1 MRQLL
6 TCELVCQLSAAVTS
20 LEHMTSQTTIDTTGP
35 GDKAPAA
42 PSDLSPASGLRGHPW
57 FTLITVAVG
66 VMMVALD
73 GTIVAI
79 ANPAIQKDLK
89 ASFADVQW
97 ITNGYFLALA
107 VSLITAGKLG
117 DRFGHRQTFLI
128 GVVGFAAASGAI
140 GLSSSIAAVVTFRV
154 FQGLFGALLMPA
166 ALGLLR
172 ATFPAEKLN
181 MAIGIWGMVIGAS
194 TAGGPILGGVLVEHV
209 NWQSVFFI
217 NVPVGAIAL
226 VLGLLILLD
235 HRAAL
240 GRGPLNEHSASRSF
254 DILGIVL
261 LSGAMFCLVWAL
273 IKAPTWGWGDGRTWT
288 FIAVSVVG
296 FALFSFWETKVKEP
310 LIPLGLFRSVPLSA
324 GVVLMV
330 LMAIAFMGGLFFVTF
345 YLQNVHGMKP
355 IDAGLHLLPLTGMM
369 IVGSPLAGAMITKLG
384 PRIPL
389 AGGMAATAIAMY
401 GMSTLQTDTGSAVM
415 SLWFALL
422 GLGLAP
428 VMVGATEV
436 IVGNAPME
444 LSGVAGGLQQ
454 AAMQIGGSLGTAV
467 LGAVMASKVDGDLAA
482 NWKDA
487 GLPPLTPT
495 QLDQASE
502 AVQVGVA
509 PVAKGT
515 PEAIAAKI
523 ADVAHD
529 TFISGMSLASLVACS
544 VAVVAV
550 FVALLTKRGENAEAG
565 AGAAHI

>member
-1 MRQLL
+1 
-6 TCELVCQLSAAVTS
+6 
-20 LEHMTSQTTIDTTGP
+20 MTSQTTVETSVS
-35 GDKAPAA
+35 
-42 PSDLSPASGLRGHPW
+42 PSDPTPAKGLRGHPW
-57 FTLITVAVG
+57 LTLISVAVG

-73 GTIVAI
+73 GTVVAI
-79 ANPAIQKDLK
+79 ANPAIQKDLG
-89 ASFADVQW
+89 ASFAQVQW

-107 VSLITAGKLG
+107 VALITAGKLG
-117 DRFGHRQTFLI
+117 DRFGHRQTFLVGI
-128 GVVGFAAASGAI
+128 VGFAASSAAI
-140 GLSSSIAAVVTFRV
+140 GLSGSIALVVVFRV

-194 TAGGPILGGVLVEHV
+194 TAGGPILGGLLVEHV
-209 NWQSVFFI
+209 NWQSVFFV
-217 NVPVGAIAL
+217 NVPVGVLAL
-226 VLGLLILLD
+226 VIGLVILVD
-235 HRAAL
+235 HRAENA
-240 GRGPLNEHSASRSF
+240 PRSF
-254 DILGIVL
+254 DLVGIAL

-273 IKAPTWGWGDGRTWT
+273 IKAPAWGWGDSKTWV
-288 FIAVSVVG
+288 FLALSVVG
-296 FALFSFWETKVKEP
+296 FLRFARWEQRVKEP
-310 LIPLGLFRSVPLSA
+310 LIPLNLFRSVPLSA

-345 YLQNVHGMKP
+345 YLQNVHGMSP

-369 IVGSPLAGAMITKLG
+369 IVGSPLAGAMISKTG

-389 AGGMAATAIAMY
+389 AGGMACVAVAMF
-401 GMSTLQTDTGSAVM
+401 GMSTLETDTGSGIM
-415 SLWFALL
+415 SLWFAML

-467 LGAVMASKVDGDLAA
+467 LGAVMASKVDSDLPG
-482 NWKDA
+482 NWTAA
-487 GLPPLTPT
+487 GLPKLTPA
-495 QLDQASE
+495 QQAQASE
-502 AVQVGVA
+502 AVQVGVP

-515 PEAIAAKI
+515 PETVAAQITK
-523 ADVAHD
+523 VAHD
-529 TFISGMSLASLVACS
+529 TFVSGLSLACLVAAG
-544 VAVVAV
+544 VGVVAIV
-550 FVALLTKRGENAEAG
+550 VATLTKRGENAEAG

>member
-1 MRQLL
+1 
-6 TCELVCQLSAAVTS
+6 
-20 LEHMTSQTTIDTTGP
+20 MTSQTTIDTTGP
-35 GDKAPAA
+35 GDQIPVA
-42 PSDLSPASGLRGHPW
+42 PSDQRPTTGLRGHPW

-79 ANPAIQKDLK
+79 ANPAIQKDLG

-107 VSLITAGKLG
+107 VTLITAGKLG

-128 GVVGFAAASGAI
+128 GVVGFALASGVI
-140 GLSSSIAAVVTFRV
+140 GLSDSIAMVVTFRV
-154 FQGLFGALLMPA
+154 LQGLFGALLMPA

-217 NVPVGAIAL
+217 NVPVGVIA
-226 VLGLLILLD
+226 VILGVWMLLD
-235 HRAAL
+235 HRADNA
-240 GRGPLNEHSASRSF
+240 PRSF
-254 DILGIVL
+254 DILGIAL

-273 IKAPTWGWGDGRTWT
+273 IKAPEWGWGDGMTWT
-288 FIAVSVVG
+288 FVGASVLG
-296 FALFSFWETKVKEP
+296 FGLFAFWETKVKEP
-310 LIPLGLFRSVPLSA
+310 LIPLALFRSVPLSA

-345 YLQNVHGMKP
+345 YLQNVHGMSP

-369 IVGSPLAGAMITKLG
+369 IVGSPLAGALITKAG

-389 AGGMAATAIAMY
+389 AGGMALTAIAMY
-401 GMSTLQTDTGSAVM
+401 GMSTLETDTGSAVM

-467 LGAVMASKVDGDLAA
+467 LGAVMASKVDSDLPG

-487 GLPPLTPT
+487 GLPPLTGP
-495 QLDQASE
+495 QLDQAAE
-502 AVQVGVA
+502 AVQVGAA
-509 PVAKGT
+509 PVAPGT

-523 ADVAHD
+523 TDVAHD
-529 TFISGMSLASLVACS
+529 TFISGMALASLVACGVAA
-544 VAVVAV
+544 VAVAVA
-550 FVALLTKRGENAEAG
+550 FLTKRGENAEAG
-565 AGAAHI
+565 AGVGHI

>member
-1 MRQLL
+1 
-6 TCELVCQLSAAVTS
+6 
-20 LEHMTSQTTIDTTGP
+20 MTSQTTIDKAGS
-35 GDKAPAA
+35 GGGAPAD
-42 PSDLSPASGLRGHPW
+42 PSAATPGKGLRGHPW
-57 FTLITVAVG
+57 LTLITVAVG

-79 ANPAIQKDLK
+79 ANPAIGKDLG
-89 ASFADVQW
+89 ASWSDLQW
-97 ITNGYFLALA
+97 ITNAYFLALA

-128 GVVGFAAASGAI
+128 GVAGFAASSAAI
-140 GLSSSIAAVVTFRV
+140 GLSKGITAVIVFRV

-217 NVPVGAIAL
+217 NVPVGVLAV
-226 VLGLLILLD
+226 VLGVLILLD
-235 HRAAL
+235 HRAENA
-240 GRGPLNEHSASRSF
+240 PRSF
-254 DILGIVL
+254 DLLGIAL
-261 LSGAMFCLVWAL
+261 LSAAMFCLVWAL
-273 IKAPTWGWGDGRTWT
+273 IKAPEWGWGDLKTWA
-288 FIAVSVVG
+288 FIVVSLVG
-296 FALFSFWETKVKEP
+296 FGLFAVWETKVKEP

-345 YLQNVHGMKP
+345 YLQNVHGMSP

-369 IVGSPLAGAMITKLG
+369 IVGSPLAGVMITKLG
-384 PRIPL
+384 PRVPL
-389 AGGMAATAIAMY
+389 AGGMACTAIAMY
-401 GMSTLQTDTGSAVM
+401 GMSTLDPHTGSGVM
-415 SLWFALL
+415 SVWFALL

-467 LGAVMASKVDGDLAA
+467 LGAVMASKVDSEFAG
-482 NWKDA
+482 NWAGA
-487 GLPPLTPT
+487 GLPPLAPA
-495 QLDQASE
+495 QSEQAKLV
-502 AVQVGVA
+502 VQQGIA
-509 PVAKGT
+509 PVPEGT
-515 PEAIAAKI
+515 PEQIAAKI
-523 ADVAHD
+523 TEVAHT
-529 TFISGMSLASLVACS
+529 TFIDGMSLASLTAAGVA
-544 VAVVAV
+544 AVAV
-550 FVALLTKRGENAEAG
+550 FVAFLTKRGANAEAG

>member
-1 MRQLL
+1 MD
-6 TCELVCQLSAAVTS
+6 A
-20 LEHMTSQTTIDTTGP
+20 TGP
-35 GDKAPAA
+35 GDARSAAPLGSAPAA
-42 PSDLSPASGLRGHPW
+42 GLRGHPW
-57 FTLITVAVG
+57 LTLITVAVG

-79 ANPAIQKDLK
+79 ANPSIRDDLH
-89 ASFADVQW
+89 ATFADVQW

-107 VSLITAGKLG
+107 VTLITAGKLG

-128 GVVGFAAASGAI
+128 GVTGFAAASGAI
-140 GLSSSIAAVVTFRV
+140 GLSHSIAAVVAFRV

-172 ATFPAEKLN
+172 ATFPAEQLN

-217 NVPVGAIAL
+217 NVPVGVLAL
-226 VLGLLILLD
+226 LLGTLILLD
-235 HRAAL
+235 HRAQNA
-240 GRGPLNEHSASRSF
+240 PRSF
-254 DILGIVL
+254 DILGIAL

-273 IKAPTWGWGDGRTWT
+273 IKAPTWGWGDGRTWM
-288 FIAVSVVG
+288 FVIASV
-296 FALFSFWETKVKEP
+296 ALFAVFSYWETRVEEP

-324 GVVLMV
+324 GVILMV

-345 YLQNVHGMKP
+345 YLQNVRGMSP

-369 IVGSPLAGAMITKLG
+369 IVGSPLAGAAITKLG

-389 AGGMAATAIAMY
+389 AGGMAVTAVAMY
-401 GMSTLQTDTGSAVM
+401 GMSTLKADTGSGVM
-415 SLWFALL
+415 SVWFVLL

-467 LGAVMASKVDGDLAA
+467 LGAVMASKVDSDLPG
-482 NWKDA
+482 NWTGA
-487 GLPPLTPT
+487 GLPRLTPD
-495 QLDQASE
+495 QLDKASE

-509 PVAKGT
+509 PVPKGV
-515 PEAIAAKI
+515 PEPVAARI
-523 ADVAHD
+523 TEVAHH
-529 TFISGMSLASLVACS
+529 TFISGMSLASLVAAGVAA
-544 VAVVAV
+544 VAVL
-550 FVALLTKRGENAEAG
+550 VALLTKRGANSGAG
-565 AGAAHI
+565 AGVGHI

>member
-1 MRQLL
+1 
-6 TCELVCQLSAAVTS
+6 
-20 LEHMTSQTTIDTTGP
+20 MTSQTTISATGP

-42 PSDLSPASGLRGHPW
+42 PSDPTPSTGLRGHPW

-79 ANPAIQKDLK
+79 ANPAIQKDLG

-128 GVVGFAAASGAI
+128 GVTGFALASGAI
-140 GLSSSIAAVVTFRV
+140 GLSHSIAFVVMFRV
-154 FQGLFGALLMPA
+154 LQGLFGALLMPA

-181 MAIGIWGMVIGAS
+181 MAIGLWGMVIGAS

-226 VLGLLILLD
+226 VLGLLILRD
-235 HRAAL
+235 HRAENA
-240 GRGPLNEHSASRSF
+240 PRSF
-254 DILGIVL
+254 DILGIAL

-273 IKAPTWGWGDGRTWT
+273 IKAPTWGWGSATTWT
-288 FIAVSVVG
+288 FLAVSVLG
-296 FALFSFWETKVKEP
+296 FALFAFWEQKVAEP

-345 YLQNVHGMKP
+345 YLQNVHGMSP

-369 IVGSPLAGAMITKLG
+369 IVGSPLAGAAITKLG

-389 AGGMAATAIAMY
+389 AGGMAATAIAMF
-401 GMSTLQTDTGSAVM
+401 GMSTLTSDTGSAVM
-415 SLWFALL
+415 SIWFALL

-467 LGAVMASKVDGDLAA
+467 LGAVMASRVDSDLPG
-482 NWKDA
+482 NWTDA
-487 GLPPLTPT
+487 GLPKLTQP
-495 QLDQASE
+495 QLDAAAE

-523 ADVAHD
+523 TQVAHD
-529 TFISGMSLASLVACS
+529 TFISGMSLACLVAAG

>member
-1 MRQLL
+1 
-6 TCELVCQLSAAVTS
+6 
-20 LEHMTSQTTIDTTGP
+20 MTSQTTIDTTGP
-35 GDKAPAA
+35 GGKVPAT
-42 PSDLSPASGLRGHPW
+42 PSDATPGKGLRGHPW
-57 FTLITVAVG
+57 LTLITVAVG

-79 ANPAIQKDLK
+79 ANPAIQKDLG
-89 ASFADVQW
+89 ATFAEVQW

-140 GLSSSIAAVVTFRV
+140 GLSDSIAFVVVFRV
-154 FQGLFGALLMPA
+154 LQGLFGALLMPA

-217 NVPVGAIAL
+217 NVPVGVLAV
-226 VLGLLILLD
+226 VLGVLILLD
-235 HRAAL
+235 HRAENA
-240 GRGPLNEHSASRSF
+240 PRSF
-254 DILGIVL
+254 DLLGIAL
-261 LSGAMFCLVWAL
+261 LSTAVFCLVWAL
-273 IKAPTWGWGDGRTWT
+273 IKAPPSEWGWGDAKTLG
-288 FIAVSVVG
+288 FLGASVLC
-296 FALFSFWETKVKEP
+296 FALFTFWETKVKEP
-310 LIPLGLFRSVPLSA
+310 LIPLALFRSVALSA

-345 YLQNVHGMKP
+345 YLQNVHGMSP
-355 IDAGLHLLPLTGMM
+355 VDAGLHLLPLTGMM
-369 IVGSPLAGAMITKLG
+369 IVGSPLAGAMITKFG
-384 PRIPL
+384 PRVPL
-389 AGGMAATAIAMY
+389 AGGMALTAIAMY
-401 GMSTLQTDTGSAVM
+401 GMSTLETDTGSGIM

-467 LGAVMASKVDGDLAA
+467 LGAVMASKVNSDLAG
-482 NWKDA
+482 NWAKA
-487 GLPPLTPT
+487 GLPPLTPE
-495 QLDQASE
+495 QEHQASE
-502 AVQVGVA
+502 AVQVGVPPLA
-509 PVAKGT
+509 PGT
-515 PEAIAAKI
+515 PDAIAAKI
-523 ADVAHD
+523 TGVAHD
-529 TFISGMSLASLVACS
+529 TFISGMSAASLVAAG
-544 VAVVAV
+544 VAVAAVMVA
-550 FVALLTKRGENAEAG
+550 FLTKRGENAEAG

>member
-1 MRQLL
+1 
-6 TCELVCQLSAAVTS
+6 
-20 LEHMTSQTTIDTTGP
+20 MTSQTTVDKTGP
-35 GDKAPAA
+35 GDKTPDV
-42 PSDLSPASGLRGHPW
+42 PSDPTTNQGRGLRGHPW
-57 FTLITVAVG
+57 FTLLTVAVG

-79 ANPAIQKDLK
+79 ANPAIAKDLG
-89 ASFADVQW
+89 ATWADVQW
-97 ITNGYFLALA
+97 ITNAYFLALA
-107 VSLITAGKLG
+107 VTLITAGKLG

-140 GLSSSIAAVVTFRV
+140 GLSNSVAFVVTFRV

-194 TAGGPILGGVLVEHV
+194 TAGGPILGGFLVENV
-209 NWQSVFFI
+209 SWQSVFWI
-217 NVPVGAIAL
+217 NVPVGVLAVAL
-226 VLGLLILLD
+226 GAWILLD
-235 HRAAL
+235 HRAENA
-240 GRGPLNEHSASRSF
+240 PRSF
-254 DILGIVL
+254 DVLGIAL

-273 IKAPTWGWGDGRTWT
+273 IKAPEWGWGDAQTWT
-288 FIAVSVVG
+288 FLVVSVVG
-296 FALFSFWETKVKEP
+296 FALFALWETKVKEP
-310 LIPLGLFRSVPLSA
+310 LIPLALFRSVPLSA

-345 YLQNVHGMKP
+345 YLQNVHGMSP

-369 IVGSPLAGAMITKLG
+369 IVGSPLAGALITKAG

-389 AGGMAATAIAMY
+389 AGGMACTAIAMY
-401 GMSTLQTDTGSAVM
+401 GMSTLETDTGSAVM

-436 IVGNAPME
+436 IVGNAPLE

-467 LGAVMASKVDGDLAA
+467 LGAVMTSKVDSDFAG

-487 GLPPLTPT
+487 GLPPLDEA
-495 QLDQASE
+495 QLAQAKQ
-502 AVQVGVA
+502 AVQQGAA
-509 PVAKGT
+509 PVAEGT
-515 PEAIAAKI
+515 PTEIAAKI
-523 ADVAHD
+523 TTVAHD
-529 TFISGMSLASLVACS
+529 TFISGMSLASLVAAGVAA
-544 VAVVAV
+544 VAVLVA
-550 FVALLTKRGENAEAG
+550 FLTKRGANAEAG

>member
-1 MRQLL
+1 
-6 TCELVCQLSAAVTS
+6 
-20 LEHMTSQTTIDTTGP
+20 MTSQTTIDTTGSG
-35 GDKAPAA
+35 GDAPAV
-42 PSDLSPASGLRGHPW
+42 PSDATSAKGMRGHPW
-57 FTLITVAVG
+57 LTLITVAVG

-140 GLSSSIAAVVTFRV
+140 GLSDSIALVVTFRV
-154 FQGLFGALLMPA
+154 LQGLFGALLMPA

-217 NVPVGAIAL
+217 NVPVGVLAV
-226 VLGLLILLD
+226 VLGALILLD
-235 HRAAL
+235 HRAKNA
-240 GRGPLNEHSASRSF
+240 PRSF
-254 DILGIVL
+254 DLLGIAL
-261 LSGAMFCLVWAL
+261 LSAAMFCLVWAL
-273 IKAPTWGWGDGRTWT
+273 IKAPEWGWGDGKTWL
-288 FIAVSVVG
+288 FIVASVAG
-296 FALFSFWETKVKEP
+296 FGLFALWETKVREP

-345 YLQNVHGMKP
+345 YLQNVHGMTP

-369 IVGSPLAGAMITKLG
+369 IVGSPLAGAMITKVG

-389 AGGMAATAIAMY
+389 AGGMALTALAMY
-401 GMSTLQTDTGSAVM
+401 GMSTLDTNTGSGVM
-415 SLWFALL
+415 SLWFACL

-467 LGAVMASKVDGDLAA
+467 LGAVMASKVDSDLAG

-487 GLPPLTPT
+487 GLPPLSGANEAA
-495 QLDQASE
+495 ASE

-509 PVAKGT
+509 PVPPGT
-515 PEAIAAKI
+515 PAAIATKI
-523 ADVAHD
+523 TDVTHD
-529 TFISGMSLASLVACS
+529 TFISGMSAASLVAAGVAA
-544 VAVVAV
+544 VAVLVA
-550 FVALLTKRGENAEAG
+550 FLTKKGENAGAG

>member
-1 MRQLL
+1 MSCQLP
-6 TCELVCQLSAAVTS
+6 TSELVCQLSVAVIS
-20 LEHMTSQTTIDTTGP
+20 LEHMTSQTTIDKAGP
-35 GDKAPAA
+35 GDGTPAA
-42 PSDLSPASGLRGHPW
+42 PSDATPGKGLRGHPW
-57 FTLITVAVG
+57 FTLFTVAVG

-79 ANPAIQKDLK
+79 ANPAIASDLG
-89 ASFADVQW
+89 ATFAEVQW
-97 ITNGYFLALA
+97 ITNAYFLALA

-140 GLSSSIAAVVTFRV
+140 GLSDSIALVIVFRV
-154 FQGLFGALLMPA
+154 LQGLFGALLMPA

-217 NVPVGAIAL
+217 NVPVGVLAVAL
-226 VLGLLILLD
+226 GVWILLD
-235 HRAAL
+235 HRAENA
-240 GRGPLNEHSASRSF
+240 PRSF
-254 DILGIVL
+254 DILGIAL
-261 LSGAMFCLVWAL
+261 LSAAMFCLVWAL
-273 IKAPTWGWGDGRTWT
+273 IKAPEWGWGDLTTWT
-288 FIAVSVVG
+288 FIAVSAVG
-296 FALFSFWETKVKEP
+296 FALFAFWETKVGEP

-345 YLQNVHGMKP
+345 YLQNVHGMSP
-355 IDAGLHLLPLTGMM
+355 VDAGLHLLPLTGMM
-369 IVGSPLAGAMITKLG
+369 IVGSPLAGAVITKVG

-389 AGGMAATAIAMY
+389 AGGMAFTALAMY
-401 GMSTLQTDTGSAVM
+401 GMSTLEKTTGSGVM

-467 LGAVMASKVDGDLAA
+467 LGAVMASKVDSDLEG
-482 NWKDA
+482 NWAKA
-487 GLPPLTPT
+487 GLPPLTPE
-495 QLDQASE
+495 QAGQASE

-509 PVAKGT
+509 PVAEGT
-515 PEAIAAKI
+515 PAQIAAKI
-523 ADVAHD
+523 TDVAHD
-529 TFISGMSLASLVACS
+529 TFISGMSLASLTAAGVAA
-544 VAVVAV
+544 VAVLVA
-550 FVALLTKRGENAEAG
+550 FLTKRGENAEAG
-565 AGAAHI
+565 AGVGHI

>member
-1 MRQLL
+1 
-6 TCELVCQLSAAVTS
+6 
-20 LEHMTSQTTIDTTGP
+20 MTSQTIESTGP
-35 GDKAPAA
+35 GDKAPA
-42 PSDLSPASGLRGHPW
+42 PSDPAPPQGLRGHPW

-79 ANPAIQKDLK
+79 ANPAIQKDLH

-117 DRFGHRQTFLI
+117 DRFGHRQTFLV
-128 GVVGFAAASGAI
+128 GVTGFAAASGAI
-140 GLSSSIAAVVTFRV
+140 GLSHSIAMVVTFRV

-217 NVPVGAIAL
+217 NVPVGALAL
-226 VLGLLILLD
+226 ILGLIILLD
-235 HRAAL
+235 HRAENA
-240 GRGPLNEHSASRSF
+240 PRSF
-254 DILGIVL
+254 DLPGIAL

-273 IKAPTWGWGDGRTWT
+273 IKAPSWGWGDGRTWT
-288 FIAVSVVG
+288 FIAASVLG
-296 FALFSFWETKVKEP
+296 FALFAFWETKVKEP

-345 YLQNVHGMKP
+345 YLQNVHGMSP

-369 IVGSPLAGAMITKLG
+369 IVGSPLAGALITKLG

-389 AGGMAATAIAMY
+389 AGGMLVTAVAMY
-401 GMSTLQTDTGSAVM
+401 GMSTLETDTGSATM
-415 SLWFALL
+415 SVWFALL

-467 LGAVMASKVDGDLAA
+467 LGAVMASKVDNDLAG

-487 GLPPLTPT
+487 GLPPLTAA
-495 QLDQASE
+495 QADQASE

-509 PVAKGT
+509 PVPKGV

-523 ADVAHD
+523 TSVAHD
-529 TFISGMSLASLVACS
+529 TFISGMSLASLVAAGVAA
-544 VAVVAV
+544 VAVL
-550 FVALLTKRGENAEAG
+550 VALLTKRGQNAEAG
-565 AGAAHI
+565 AGVGHI

>member
-1 MRQLL
+1 
-6 TCELVCQLSAAVTS
+6 
-20 LEHMTSQTTIDTTGP
+20 MTSQTTVDKTGP
-35 GDKAPAA
+35 GDQAPAA
-42 PSDLSPASGLRGHPW
+42 PSDPTPGQGRGLRGHPW
-57 FTLITVAVG
+57 FTLLTVAVG

-79 ANPAIQKDLK
+79 ANPAIADDLK
-89 ASFADVQW
+89 ASFAEVQW
-97 ITNGYFLALA
+97 ITNAYFLALA
-107 VSLITAGKLG
+107 VTLITAGKLG

-140 GLSSSIAAVVTFRV
+140 GLSDSVAFVVTFRV

-194 TAGGPILGGVLVEHV
+194 TAGGPILGGFLVENV
-209 NWQSVFFI
+209 SWQSVFWI
-217 NVPVGAIAL
+217 NVPVGVLAVAL
-226 VLGLLILLD
+226 GVWILLD
-235 HRAAL
+235 HRAENA
-240 GRGPLNEHSASRSF
+240 PRSF
-254 DILGIVL
+254 DVLGIAL

-273 IKAPTWGWGDGRTWT
+273 IKAPEWGWGSGTTWT
-288 FIAVSVVG
+288 FVAASLVL
-296 FALFSFWETKVKEP
+296 FALFAFWETRVKEP

-345 YLQNVHGMKP
+345 YLQNVHGMSP

-369 IVGSPLAGAMITKLG
+369 IVGSPLAGALITKAG

-389 AGGMAATAIAMY
+389 AGGMACTAIAMY
-401 GMSTLQTDTGSAVM
+401 GMSTLETDTGSAVM

-436 IVGNAPME
+436 IVGNAPLE

-467 LGAVMASKVDGDLAA
+467 LGAVMASKVDGDLPG
-482 NWKDA
+482 NWADA
-487 GLPPLTPT
+487 GLPPLTGD
-495 QLDQASE
+495 QLDKASE
-502 AVQVGVA
+502 AVQVGVP
-509 PVAKGT
+509 PVAEGT
-515 PEAIAAKI
+515 PPEIAAKI
-523 ADVAHD
+523 ATVAHD
-529 TFISGMSLASLVACS
+529 TFMSGMGLASLVAAGVAA
-544 VAVVAV
+544 VAVLVA
-550 FVALLTKRGENAEAG
+550 FLTKRGENAEAG

>member
-1 MRQLL
+1 
-6 TCELVCQLSAAVTS
+6 
-20 LEHMTSQTTIDTTGP
+20 MTSQTTIDKTGP
-35 GDKAPAA
+35 EDETPLSPSDQA
-42 PSDLSPASGLRGHPW
+42 PSTGLRGHPW

-79 ANPAIQKDLK
+79 ANPAIAKDLG
-89 ASFADVQW
+89 ATFADVQW
-97 ITNGYFLALA
+97 ITNAYFLALA

-128 GVVGFAAASGAI
+128 GVTGFAAASGAI
-140 GLSSSIAAVVTFRV
+140 GLSHSIAFVVTFRV

-194 TAGGPILGGVLVEHV
+194 TAGGPILGGLLVQHV
-209 NWQSVFFI
+209 SWQSVFFI
-217 NVPVGAIAL
+217 NVPVGLIAL
-226 VLGLLILLD
+226 TLGLLILRD
-235 HRAAL
+235 HRAENA
-240 GRGPLNEHSASRSF
+240 PRSF
-254 DILGIVL
+254 DALGIVL

-273 IKAPTWGWGDGRTWT
+273 IKAPTWGWGDGKTWL
-288 FIAVSVVG
+288 FIGLSVLG
-296 FALFSFWETKVKEP
+296 FALFSFWETRVKEP

-345 YLQNVHGMKP
+345 YLQNVHGMSP
-355 IDAGLHLLPLTGMM
+355 VDAGLHLLPLTGMM
-369 IVGSPLAGAMITKLG
+369 IVGSPLAGLAITKLG

-389 AGGMAATAIAMY
+389 ASGMAATAIAMY
-401 GMSTLQTDTGSAVM
+401 GMSTLEADTSSGLM
-415 SLWFALL
+415 SIWFALL
-422 GLGLAP
+422 GFGLAP

-467 LGAVMASKVDGDLAA
+467 LGAVMASKVDSDLAG
-482 NWKDA
+482 NWTGAK
-487 GLPPLTPT
+487 LPPLTPA

-502 AVQVGVA
+502 AVRVGVA
-509 PVAKGT
+509 PVTKET
-515 PEAIAAKI
+515 PAAIAAQI
-523 ADVAHD
+523 TDVAHE
-529 TFISGMSLASLVACS
+529 TFISGMSLACLVAAG

-565 AGAAHI
+565 AGVGHI

>member
-1 MRQLL
+1 
-6 TCELVCQLSAAVTS
+6 
-20 LEHMTSQTTIDTTGP
+20 MTSQTTIDTTGA
-35 GDKAPAA
+35 GDGASRS
-42 PSDLSPASGLRGHPW
+42 PSDQPPASGLRGHPW
-57 FTLITVAVG
+57 LTLLTVAVG

-79 ANPAIQKDLK
+79 ANPAIQADLK

-107 VSLITAGKLG
+107 VALITAGKLG

-140 GLSSSIAAVVTFRV
+140 GLSGSIAAVVTFRV
-154 FQGLFGALLMPA
+154 LQGLFGALLMPA

-217 NVPVGAIAL
+217 NVPVGVLAL
-226 VLGLLILLD
+226 VLGVLILLD
-235 HRAAL
+235 HRAENA
-240 GRGPLNEHSASRSF
+240 PRSF
-254 DILGIVL
+254 DILGIAL
-261 LSGAMFCLVWAL
+261 LSAAMFCLVWAL
-273 IKAPTWGWGDGRTWT
+273 IKAPTWGWGDGLTWT
-288 FIAVSVVG
+288 FIAVSAVG
-296 FALFSFWETKVKEP
+296 FALFAFWETKVKEP
-310 LIPLGLFRSVPLSA
+310 LIPLGLFRSVALSA

-345 YLQNVHGMKP
+345 YLQNVHGMSP

-369 IVGSPLAGAMITKLG
+369 IVGSPLAGALITKLG
-384 PRIPL
+384 PRVPL
-389 AGGMAATAIAMY
+389 AGGMASVAIAMF

-487 GLPPLTPT
+487 GLPALTPA

-515 PEAIAAKI
+515 PPEIVAKI
-523 ADVAHD
+523 TDVAHD
-529 TFISGMSLASLVACS
+529 TFISGMSLASLVAAG

-565 AGAAHI
+565 AGVGHI

>member
-1 MRQLL
+1 
-6 TCELVCQLSAAVTS
+6 
-20 LEHMTSQTTIDTTGP
+20 MTSQTTIDTTGP
-35 GDKAPAA
+35 GDKASAATPSGPAPEA
-42 PSDLSPASGLRGHPW
+42 TGLRGHPW
-57 FTLITVAVG
+57 LTLITVAVG

-79 ANPAIQKDLK
+79 ANPAIQKDLG
-89 ASFADVQW
+89 ATFAQVQW

-140 GLSSSIAAVVTFRV
+140 GLSDSIALVVTFRV

-209 NWQSVFFI
+209 SWQSVFFI
-217 NVPVGAIAL
+217 NVPVGVLAL
-226 VLGLLILLD
+226 VLGSLILLD
-235 HRAAL
+235 HRAENA
-240 GRGPLNEHSASRSF
+240 PRSF
-254 DILGIVL
+254 DLLGIAL

-273 IKAPTWGWGDGRTWT
+273 IKAPAWGWGDGKTWA
-288 FIAVSVVG
+288 FVIGSAVL
-296 FALFSFWETKVKEP
+296 FAAFGFWETKVSEP
-310 LIPLGLFRSVPLSA
+310 LIPLALFRSVPLSA

-345 YLQNVHGMKP
+345 YLQNVHGMSP

-369 IVGSPLAGAMITKLG
+369 IVGSPLAGLAITKLG
-384 PRIPL
+384 PRVPL

-401 GMSTLQTDTGSAVM
+401 GMSTLETDTGSGVM

-422 GLGLAP
+422 GFGLAP

-467 LGAVMASKVDGDLAA
+467 LGAVMASKVDSDLPG
-482 NWKDA
+482 NWTAA
-487 GLPPLTPT
+487 GLPPLTSA

-509 PVAKGT
+509 PVAPGT
-515 PEAIAAKI
+515 PAAIVAKI
-523 ADVAHD
+523 TDVAHD
-529 TFISGMSLASLVACS
+529 TFISGMSLASLVAAG

-550 FVALLTKRGENAEAG
+550 FVAFLTKRGENAEAG
-565 AGAAHI
+565 MGAAHI

>member
-1 MRQLL
+1 
-6 TCELVCQLSAAVTS
+6 
-20 LEHMTSQTTIDTTGP
+20 MTSQTTIDKTGP
-35 GDKAPAA
+35 GDGTPAA
-42 PSDLSPASGLRGHPW
+42 PSDGTPGKGLRGHPW

-79 ANPAIQKDLK
+79 ANPAIGDDLD
-89 ASFADVQW
+89 ATWSDLQW
-97 ITNGYFLALA
+97 ITNAYFLALA

-128 GVVGFAAASGAI
+128 GVAGFAASSAAI
-140 GLSSSIAAVVTFRV
+140 GLSEGITMVIVFRV

-217 NVPVGAIAL
+217 NVPVGILAVAL
-226 VLGLLILLD
+226 GVWILLD
-235 HRAAL
+235 HRAENA
-240 GRGPLNEHSASRSF
+240 PRSF
-254 DILGIVL
+254 DVLGIAL
-261 LSGAMFCLVWAL
+261 LSAAVFCLVWAI
-273 IKAPTWGWGDGRTWT
+273 IKAPEWGWGDLGTWT
-288 FIAVSVVG
+288 FIIGSLVG
-296 FALFSFWETKVKEP
+296 FGLFAFWETKVEEP
-310 LIPLGLFRSVPLSA
+310 LVPLTLFRSVPLSA

-345 YLQNVHGMKP
+345 YLQGVRGLGP
-355 IDAGLHLLPLTGMM
+355 VDAGLHLLPLTGMM
-369 IVGSPLAGAMITKLG
+369 IVGSPLAGVMITKVG

-389 AGGMAATAIAMY
+389 AFGMALTALAMY
-401 GMSTLQTDTGSAVM
+401 GMSTLDTDTGSVVM

-436 IVGNAPME
+436 IVGNAPLE

-454 AAMQIGGSLGTAV
+454 AAMQVGGSLGTAV
-467 LGAVMASKVDGDLAA
+467 LGAVMASKVDGDLPG
-482 NWKDA
+482 NWAEA
-487 GLPPLTPT
+487 GLP
-495 QLDQASE
+495 QLPPEQMEKAAE
-502 AVQVGVA
+502 AVQKGVA
-509 PVAKGT
+509 PVAPGT
-515 PEAIAAKI
+515 PEQIAAKI
-523 ADVAHD
+523 TDVAHD
-529 TFISGMSLASLVACS
+529 TFISGMSLASLVAAGVAA
-544 VAVVAV
+544 VAVLVA
-550 FVALLTKRGENAEAG
+550 FLTKRGANADAG
-565 AGAAHI
+565 AGVGHI

>member
-1 MRQLL
+1 MTCQLL
-6 TCELVCQLSAAVTS
+6 TGELVCQLSVAVIS
-20 LEHMTSQTTIDTTGP
+20 LEGMTSQTTIDKTGP
-35 GDKAPAA
+35 GSGPPT
-42 PSDLSPASGLRGHPW
+42 PSDATPASGLRGHPW
-57 FTLITVAVG
+57 VTLVTVAVG

-79 ANPAIQKDLK
+79 ANPAIGKDLG
-89 ASFADVQW
+89 ASLSELQW
-97 ITNGYFLALA
+97 ITNAYFLALA

-128 GVVGFAAASGAI
+128 GVTGFAAASGAI
-140 GLSSSIAAVVTFRV
+140 GLSDSIAMVIIFRV

-217 NVPVGAIAL
+217 NVPVGVLAL
-226 VLGLLILLD
+226 VLGVLILLD
-235 HRAAL
+235 HRAENA
-240 GRGPLNEHSASRSF
+240 PRSF

-261 LSGAMFCLVWAL
+261 LSASMFFLVWAL
-273 IKAPTWGWGDGRTWT
+273 IKAPEWGWGSSTTWL
-288 FIAVSVVG
+288 FVAVSVVG
-296 FALFSFWETKVKEP
+296 FALFAFWETKVKEP
-310 LIPLGLFRSVPLSA
+310 LIPLAMFRSVPLSA

-345 YLQNVHGMKP
+345 YLQNVHGMSP

-369 IVGSPLAGAMITKLG
+369 IVASPLAGAMITKVG
-384 PRIPL
+384 PRVPL
-389 AGGMAATAIAMY
+389 AGGMAFTAVAMF
-401 GMSTLQTDTGSAVM
+401 GMSTLETDTGSLAM
-415 SLWFALL
+415 SIWFALL

-467 LGAVMASKVDGDLAA
+467 LGAVMASKVDSDLPG
-482 NWKDA
+482 NWADA
-487 GLPPLTPT
+487 GLPALTPE
-495 QLDQASE
+495 QLGHASE
-502 AVQVGVA
+502 AVQVGAA
-509 PVAKGT
+509 PVAEGT
-515 PEAIAAKI
+515 PAPVAAKI

-529 TFISGMSLASLVACS
+529 TFISGMSLASLVAAG
-544 VAVVAV
+544 VATVAV
-550 FVALLTKRGENAEAG
+550 FVAFLTKRGDNAEAG
-565 AGAAHI
+565 AGVGHI

>member
-1 MRQLL
+1 
-6 TCELVCQLSAAVTS
+6 
-20 LEHMTSQTTIDTTGP
+20 MTSQTTVDKA
-35 GDKAPAA
+35 DKAPEPVSVPA
-42 PSDLSPASGLRGHPW
+42 PAKGLRGHPW
-57 FTLITVAVG
+57 LTLFSVAIG

-79 ANPAIQKDLK
+79 ANPAIQKDLG

-107 VSLITAGKLG
+107 VTLITAGKLG

-128 GVVGFAAASGAI
+128 GVIGFAAASGAI
-140 GLSSSIAAVVTFRV
+140 GLSDSIALVVTFRV

-194 TAGGPILGGVLVEHV
+194 TAGGPILGGLLVQHV
-209 NWQSVFFI
+209 SWQSVFFI
-217 NVPVGAIAL
+217 NVPVGVIAL
-226 VLGLLILLD
+226 VLGLLILKD
-235 HRAAL
+235 HRAENA
-240 GRGPLNEHSASRSF
+240 PRSF

-273 IKAPTWGWGDGRTWT
+273 IKAPTWGWGDGLTWT
-288 FIAVSVVG
+288 FLAASVLC
-296 FALFSFWETKVKEP
+296 FALFAIWETRVKEP
-310 LIPLGLFRSVPLSA
+310 LIPLALFRSVPLSA

-345 YLQNVHGMKP
+345 YLQNVHGMSP
-355 IDAGLHLLPLTGMM
+355 VDSGLHLLPLTGMM
-369 IVGSPLAGAMITKLG
+369 IVGSPLAGAMITKVG

-389 AGGMAATAIAMY
+389 AGGMLLTAVAMY
-401 GMSTLQTDTGSAVM
+401 GMSTLESGTGSGAM

-467 LGAVMASKVDGDLAA
+467 LGAVMASKVDNDLAG
-482 NWKDA
+482 NWTDA
-487 GLPPLTPT
+487 KLPPLTPA

-502 AVQVGVA
+502 AVQVGVG
-509 PVAKGT
+509 PVPKGT
-515 PEAIAAKI
+515 PPGLAEKI
-523 ADVAHD
+523 TSVAHD
-529 TFISGMSLASLVACS
+529 TFISGMSLACLVAAG
-544 VAVVAV
+544 VAVVAI
-550 FVALLTKRGENAEAG
+550 FVALLTKRGTNAEAG

>member
-1 MRQLL
+1 
-6 TCELVCQLSAAVTS
+6 
-20 LEHMTSQTTIDTTGP
+20 MTSQTTL
-35 GDKAPAA
+35 DKAGQGDGPPAG
-42 PSDLSPASGLRGHPW
+42 PSEATPGKGLRGHPW

-79 ANPAIQKDLK
+79 ANPAIGDDLD
-89 ASFADVQW
+89 ATWSDLQW
-97 ITNGYFLALA
+97 ITNAYFLALA

-128 GVVGFAAASGAI
+128 GVAGFAASSAAI
-140 GLSSSIAAVVTFRV
+140 GLSEGITMVIVFRV

-217 NVPVGAIAL
+217 NVPVGILAVAL
-226 VLGLLILLD
+226 GVWILLD
-235 HRAAL
+235 HRAENA
-240 GRGPLNEHSASRSF
+240 PRSF
-254 DILGIVL
+254 DVLGIAL
-261 LSGAMFCLVWAL
+261 LSAAVFCLVWAI
-273 IKAPTWGWGDGRTWT
+273 IKAPEWGWGDLGTWT
-288 FIAVSVVG
+288 FIIGSLVG
-296 FALFSFWETKVKEP
+296 FGLFAFWETKVKEP
-310 LIPLGLFRSVPLSA
+310 LVPLTLFRSVPLSA

-345 YLQNVHGMKP
+345 YLQGVRGLGP
-355 IDAGLHLLPLTGMM
+355 VDAGLHLLPLTGMM
-369 IVGSPLAGAMITKLG
+369 IVGSPLAGVMITKVG

-389 AGGMAATAIAMY
+389 AFGMALTALAMY
-401 GMSTLQTDTGSAVM
+401 GMSTLDTDTGSVVM

-436 IVGNAPME
+436 IVGNAPLE

-454 AAMQIGGSLGTAV
+454 AAMQVGGSLGTAV
-467 LGAVMASKVDGDLAA
+467 LGAVMASKVDGDLPG
-482 NWKDA
+482 NWAEA
-487 GLPPLTPT
+487 GLP
-495 QLDQASE
+495 QLPPEQMEKAAE
-502 AVQVGVA
+502 AVQKGVA
-509 PVAKGT
+509 PVAPGT
-515 PEAIAAKI
+515 PEQIAAKI
-523 ADVAHD
+523 TDVAHD
-529 TFISGMSLASLVACS
+529 TFISGMSLASLVAAGVAA
-544 VAVVAV
+544 VAVLVA
-550 FVALLTKRGENAEAG
+550 FLTKRGANAEAG
-565 AGAAHI
+565 AGVGHI

>member
-1 MRQLL
+1 
-6 TCELVCQLSAAVTS
+6 
-20 LEHMTSQTTIDTTGP
+20 MTSQTTVDKTGP
-35 GDKAPAA
+35 GDKAPGV
-42 PSDLSPASGLRGHPW
+42 PSDPTTNQGRGLRGHPW
-57 FTLITVAVG
+57 FTLLTVAVG

-79 ANPAIQKDLK
+79 ANPAIAKDLG
-89 ASFADVQW
+89 ATWADVQW
-97 ITNGYFLALA
+97 ITNAYFLALA
-107 VSLITAGKLG
+107 VTLITAGKLG

-140 GLSSSIAAVVTFRV
+140 GLSDSVAFVVTFRV

-194 TAGGPILGGVLVEHV
+194 TAGGPILGGFLVENV
-209 NWQSVFFI
+209 SWQSVFWI
-217 NVPVGAIAL
+217 NVPVGVLAVAL
-226 VLGLLILLD
+226 GAWILLD
-235 HRAAL
+235 HRAENA
-240 GRGPLNEHSASRSF
+240 PRSF
-254 DILGIVL
+254 DVLGIAL

-273 IKAPTWGWGDGRTWT
+273 IKAPEWGWGDAQTWT
-288 FIAVSVVG
+288 FLVVSVVG
-296 FALFSFWETKVKEP
+296 FALFALWETKVKEP
-310 LIPLGLFRSVPLSA
+310 LIPLALFRSVPLSA

-345 YLQNVHGMKP
+345 YLQNVHGMSP

-369 IVGSPLAGAMITKLG
+369 IVGSPLAGALITKAG

-389 AGGMAATAIAMY
+389 AGGMALTAIAMY

-436 IVGNAPME
+436 IVGNAPLE

-467 LGAVMASKVDGDLAA
+467 LGAVMTSKVDSDFAG

-487 GLPPLTPT
+487 GLPPLDEA
-495 QLDQASE
+495 QLAQAKQ
-502 AVQVGVA
+502 AVQQGAA
-509 PVAKGT
+509 PVAEGT
-515 PEAIAAKI
+515 PAEIAAKI
-523 ADVAHD
+523 TTVAHD
-529 TFISGMSLASLVACS
+529 TFISGMSLASLVAAGVAA
-544 VAVVAV
+544 VAVLVA
-550 FVALLTKRGENAEAG
+550 FLTKRGANAEAG

>member
-1 MRQLL
+1 
-6 TCELVCQLSAAVTS
+6 
-20 LEHMTSQTTIDTTGP
+20 MTSQTTIDTTGP
-35 GDKAPAA
+35 GDAA
-42 PSDLSPASGLRGHPW
+42 PGGPSDATPGKGLRGHPW

-79 ANPAIQKDLK
+79 ANPAIASDLG
-89 ASFADVQW
+89 ATFAEVQW
-97 ITNGYFLALA
+97 ITNAYFLALA

-140 GLSSSIAAVVTFRV
+140 GLSDSIALVIVFRV
-154 FQGLFGALLMPA
+154 LQGLFGALLMPA

-217 NVPVGAIAL
+217 NVPVGVLAVAL
-226 VLGLLILLD
+226 GAWILLD
-235 HRAAL
+235 HRAENA
-240 GRGPLNEHSASRSF
+240 PRSF
-254 DILGIVL
+254 DVAGIVL

-273 IKAPTWGWGDGRTWT
+273 IKAPEWGWGDLKTWS
-288 FIAVSVVG
+288 FIIASIVG
-296 FALFSFWETKVKEP
+296 FALFAFWETRVKEP

-330 LMAIAFMGGLFFVTF
+330 LMAVAFMGGLFFVTF
-345 YLQNVHGMKP
+345 YLQNVHGMGP
-355 IDAGLHLLPLTGMM
+355 VDAGLHLLPLTGMM
-369 IVGSPLAGAMITKLG
+369 IVGSPLAGVMITKVG

-389 AGGMAATAIAMY
+389 AGGMAFTALAMY
-401 GMSTLQTDTGSAVM
+401 GMSTLEKDTGSGVM

-467 LGAVMASKVDGDLAA
+467 LGAVMASKVDSDLEG

-487 GLPPLTPT
+487 GLPPLTPE
-495 QLDQASE
+495 QAGRASE

-509 PVAKGT
+509 PVTKGT

-523 ADVAHD
+523 TDVAHD
-529 TFISGMSLASLVACS
+529 TFLSGMSLASLTAAGVAA
-544 VAVVAV
+544 VAVLVA
-550 FVALLTKRGENAEAG
+550 FLTKRGENAEAG
-565 AGAAHI
+565 AGVGHI

>member
-1 MRQLL
+1 
-6 TCELVCQLSAAVTS
+6 
-20 LEHMTSQTTIDTTGP
+20 MTSQTTVDTTGP
-35 GDKAPAA
+35 GDKAAAVPSEPA
-42 PSDLSPASGLRGHPW
+42 PATGLRGHPW
-57 FTLITVAVG
+57 LTLITVAVG

-79 ANPAIQKDLK
+79 ANPAIAKDLH
-89 ASFADVQW
+89 ASFSDVQW
-97 ITNGYFLALA
+97 ITNAYFLALA

-128 GVVGFAAASGAI
+128 GVTGFAAASGAI
-140 GLSSSIAAVVTFRV
+140 GLSHSIAAVVTFRV

-217 NVPVGAIAL
+217 NVPVGLVAL

-235 HRAAL
+235 HRAHNA
-240 GRGPLNEHSASRSF
+240 PRSF
-254 DILGIVL
+254 DLPGIVL

-273 IKAPTWGWGDGRTWT
+273 IKAPAWGWGDGKTWL
-288 FIAVSVVG
+288 FIGASALLFVLFAV
-296 FALFSFWETKVKEP
+296 WETKVAEP
-310 LIPLGLFRSVPLSA
+310 LIPLGMFRSVPLSA

-345 YLQNVHGMKP
+345 YLQNVHGMSP

-369 IVGSPLAGAMITKLG
+369 IVGSPLAGAAITKLG

-401 GMSTLQTDTGSAVM
+401 GMSTLKADTGSGAM
-415 SLWFALL
+415 SVWFALL

-467 LGAVMASKVDGDLAA
+467 LGAVMASKVDNDLQA
-482 NWKDA
+482 NWTGA
-487 GLPPLTPT
+487 GLPKLTPQ

-515 PEAIAAKI
+515 PESYVAKI
-523 ADVAHD
+523 TAVAHD
-529 TFISGMSLASLVACS
+529 TFISGMSLASLVAAGVAA
-544 VAVVAV
+544 VAVL
-550 FVALLTKRGENAEAG
+550 VALLTKRGENAEAG
-565 AGAAHI
+565 AGVGHI

>member
-1 MRQLL
+1 
-6 TCELVCQLSAAVTS
+6 
-20 LEHMTSQTTIDTTGP
+20 MTSQTTVDKTGP
-35 GDKAPAA
+35 GDKAPVV
-42 PSDLSPASGLRGHPW
+42 PSDPTTNQGRGLRGHPW
-57 FTLITVAVG
+57 FTLLTVAVG

-79 ANPAIQKDLK
+79 ANPVIADDLK
-89 ASFADVQW
+89 ASFAEVQW
-97 ITNGYFLALA
+97 ITNAYFLALA
-107 VSLITAGKLG
+107 VTLITAGKLG

-140 GLSSSIAAVVTFRV
+140 GLSDSVAFVVVFRV

-194 TAGGPILGGVLVEHV
+194 TAGGPILGGFLVENV
-209 NWQSVFFI
+209 SWQSVFWI
-217 NVPVGAIAL
+217 NVPVGVLAVAL
-226 VLGLLILLD
+226 GAWILLD
-235 HRAAL
+235 HRAENA
-240 GRGPLNEHSASRSF
+240 PRSF
-254 DILGIVL
+254 DVLGIAL

-273 IKAPTWGWGDGRTWT
+273 IKAPTWGWGDGLTWT
-288 FIAVSVVG
+288 FVVASVAG
-296 FALFSFWETKVKEP
+296 FGLFAFWETKVKEP

-345 YLQNVHGMKP
+345 YLQNVHGMSP

-369 IVGSPLAGAMITKLG
+369 IVGSPLAGAIITKAG

-389 AGGMAATAIAMY
+389 AGGMALTAIAMY
-401 GMSTLQTDTGSAVM
+401 GMSTLETDTGSAVM

-436 IVGNAPME
+436 IVGNAPLE

-467 LGAVMASKVDGDLAA
+467 LGAVMASKVDGDLPG
-482 NWKDA
+482 NWTDA
-487 GLPPLTPT
+487 GLPPLTGA
-495 QLDQASE
+495 QLGQASE
-502 AVQVGVA
+502 AVQVGVP
-509 PVAKGT
+509 PVAEGT
-515 PEAIAAKI
+515 PPEIAAKI
-523 ADVAHD
+523 ATVAHD
-529 TFISGMSLASLVACS
+529 TFMSGMSLASLVAAG
-544 VAVVAV
+544 VAAIAVLVA
-550 FVALLTKRGENAEAG
+550 FLTKRGENAEAG

>member
-1 MRQLL
+1 
-6 TCELVCQLSAAVTS
+6 
-20 LEHMTSQTTIDTTGP
+20 MTSQTTIDTTGP
-35 GDKAPAA
+35 GSGKPAS
-42 PSDLSPASGLRGHPW
+42 PSGEAPASGLRGHPW

-79 ANPAIQKDLK
+79 ANPAIQQDLK

-140 GLSSSIAAVVTFRV
+140 GMSSSIALVVTFRV
-154 FQGLFGALLMPA
+154 LQGLFGALLMPA

-217 NVPVGAIAL
+217 NVPVGILAV
-226 VLGLLILLD
+226 VLGVLILLD
-235 HRAAL
+235 HRAENA
-240 GRGPLNEHSASRSF
+240 PRSF

-273 IKAPTWGWGDGRTWT
+273 IKAPAWGWGDGRTWA
-288 FIAVSVVG
+288 FVIASVVG
-296 FALFSFWETKVKEP
+296 FALFAFWETKVKEP
-310 LIPLGLFRSVPLSA
+310 LIPLALFRSVPLSA

-345 YLQNVHGMKP
+345 YLQNVHGMSP

-401 GMSTLQTDTGSAVM
+401 GMSTLEADTGSAAM

-436 IVGNAPME
+436 IVGNAAME

-467 LGAVMASKVDGDLAA
+467 LGAVMASKVDSDLAG
-482 NWKDA
+482 NWKAA
-487 GLPPLTPT
+487 GLPELNPT
-495 QLDQASE
+495 QLHQASE
-502 AVQVGVA
+502 AVQVGMA
-509 PVAKGT
+509 PVAPNT
-515 PEAIAAKI
+515 PAPIAAKI

-529 TFISGMSLASLVACS
+529 TFISGMSLASLVACG
-544 VAVVAV
+544 VAAVAIL
-550 FVALLTKRGENAEAG
+550 VALLTKRGENAEAG
-565 AGAAHI
+565 AGVGHI